1 MVGGDLETM
10 REDVAWAEAR
20 SALSWWLEAGVDVA
34 LQEQSRDWLA
44 PHTPNSKSSMVP
56 TPPPN
61 IVQPTQ
67 DTLAEL
73 QQWLATSVQLPL
85 AGPAAKRILP
95 HGPEQAPVML
105 ISDSLTLEDGAAG
118 KPIGGTA
125 WDLTVR
131 MLAAIGIDA
140 GEAYSAS
147 LSCFHSPGARMSAAE
162 REACADIARRHIA
175 LAKPKRLLLLGK
187 EPCEA
192 LIGKPL
198 TEARGHV
205 HKVEGVRTVVTFHPR
220 FLINHPSNKALAW
233 KDLLLLMEGES

>member
-1 MVGGDLETM
+1 MGGDLNSIGF
-10 REDVAWAEAR
+10 AEAR

-34 LQEQSRDWLA
+34 LQEESRDWLA
-44 PHTPNSKSSMVP
+44 ATAPAANTSVAAPAPNL
-56 TPPPN
+56 
-61 IVQPTQ
+61 VQPTQ

-85 AGPAAKRILP
+85 AGPAAKRVLP

-105 ISDSLTLEDGAAG
+105 LSDSLTLEDGAAG

-140 GEAYSAS
+140 DEAYSAS
-147 LSCFHSPGARMSAAE
+147 LSCFHSPGARMSPAE
-162 REACADIARRHIA
+162 REACAEIARRHIA
-175 LAKPKRLLLLGK
+175 LAQPKRLLLLGK

-205 HKVEGVRTVVTFHPR
+205 HKVEGVRAVVSFHPR

-233 KDLLLLMEGES
+233 KDLLLLTEDES

>member
-1 MVGGDLETM
+1 MGGDLNSIGF
-10 REDVAWAEAR
+10 AEAR
-20 SALSWWLEAGVDVA
+20 SALAWWLEAGVDVA
-34 LQEQSRDWLA
+34 LQEESRDWLA
-44 PHTPNSKSSMVP
+44 APAPAAKTSVAAPAPNL
-56 TPPPN
+56 
-61 IVQPTQ
+61 VQPTQ

-85 AGPAAKRILP
+85 AGPAAKRVLP

-105 ISDSLTLEDGAAG
+105 LSDSLTLEDGAAG

-131 MLAAIGIDA
+131 MLAAIGID
-140 GEAYSAS
+140 GDEAYSAS
-147 LSCFHSPGARMSAAE
+147 LSCFHSPGARMSPAE

-175 LAKPKRLLLLGK
+175 LAQPKRLLLLGK

-205 HKVEGVRTVVTFHPR
+205 HKVEGVRAVVSFHPR
-220 FLINHPSNKALAW
+220 FLINHPSNTALAW
-233 KDLLLLMEGES
+233 KDLLLLMEDES